1 MSRYR
6 ASAAILPRVAF
17 HPVVSGCSAREY
29 LPRRVYLDIFRVWVN
44 HCLAEAAVCSPAPAP
59 TAKSPISEITT
70 AEINNP
76 LGAPRKPHF
85 PPPTLRDQVDQ
96 LFGDGYVACNLCY
109 YYHSVLS
116 HAIECYFTDQNCRLR
131 RVLFLPMRYSLSKL
145 PMFVVWNS
153 SSMSTRE

>member
-6 ASAAILPRVAF
+6 ASATILPRVAF

-70 AEINNP
+70 AEINNL
-76 LGAPRKPHF
+76 LGAPRKPHSSIF
-85 PPPTLRDQVDQ
+85 PLPPFVTKWTNCLATVMSHVTFVIIIVRSYLTRLNVI
-96 LFGDGYVACNLCY
+96 LLIKTAATACLVSP
-109 YYHSVLS
+109 HEIFAV
-116 HAIECYFTDQNCRLR
+116 
-131 RVLFLPMRYSLSKL
+131 
-145 PMFVVWNS
+145 
-153 SSMSTRE
+153 